1 MGNSKVYLFFI
12 LLGSLFFIPFLG
24 NVHLFDW
31 DEVNFAEISREMIVT
46 NDFLRVQVNFQP
58 FWEKPPLFF
67 WIQVISMKLF
77 GINEFAARFP
87 NAIVGIITLLVLYR
101 MGSFLI
107 NKRFGF
113 IWSMAYFGS
122 ILPHL
127 YFKSGII
134 DPLFNLFIFSG
145 IYYFLKFKWKQ
156 ENIVELTLTKS
167 PIFYLILSGFFI
179 GLAILTKGPVAYLIF
194 LLVLI
199 VYWISARF
207 KLFISIP
214 KFILVSFI
222 ASAVMLIWFGIETLK
237 HGPDFVIEFV
247 TYQIRLFS
255 TEDAGH
261 GGFPGFHVIVLLFGC
276 FPASIFAIRGFYKLQ
291 LEKKYQQDFRKWMM
305 ILFWV
310 VLGLF
315 TIVQSK
321 IVHYSSLAYF
331 PVTFLAALVIN
342 GILDKTIS
350 FNKWMKFGI
359 ISIGLIFSVLTIAVP
374 FIGQN
379 IELLKPLFENNPDGL
394 ASLNANGNWTG
405 WEAITGV
412 LIVIVI
418 SLFLLYIWK
427 DKVYK
432 AFKFLFLGMACVVFI
447 GLVFFIGR
455 VEMYSQN
462 ANVEFCKSLV
472 GKEGYIATSGFKSYV
487 PLFYSQR
494 QPSNNPKSS
503 DIGYLTWEEVDIEV
517 YIIGKKHLE
526 EYWLG
531 VHTVEQIGGKNGFVF
546 FKRKSTKNDL

>member
-1 MGNSKVYLFFI
+1 MRNSNAYLFFF
-12 LLGSLFFIPFLG
+12 LLGSLFFMPFLG
-24 NVHLFDW
+24 GVHLFDW

-46 NDFLRVQVNFQP
+46 NDFLSIQVNYQP
-58 FWEKPPLFF
+58 FFEKPPLFF

-87 NAIVGIITLLVLYR
+87 NAIVGIITLMVLYR
-101 MGSFLI
+101 MGLFLFDR
-107 NKRFGF
+107 RFGF
-113 IWSMAYFGS
+113 IWAMAYFGS

-134 DPLFNLFIFSG
+134 DPLFNLLIFSG

-156 ENIVELTLTKS
+156 ENLTELVLTKS
-167 PIFYLILSGFFI
+167 PLYYLIISGFLI
-179 GLAILTKGPVAYLIF
+179 GLAILTKGPVAYLISF
-194 LLVLI
+194 LVLV
-199 VYWISARF
+199 VYWVSSHF
-207 KLFISIP
+207 KMFISIP
-214 KFILVSFI
+214 KFIGFSLM
-222 ASAVMLIWFGIETLK
+222 AAAVMFVWFGIETLM
-237 HGPDFVIEFV
+237 HGPDFMIEFI

-276 FPASIFAIRGFYKLQ
+276 FPASVFAIRGFYKIQ
-291 LEKKYQQDFRKWMM
+291 LAKIYQQDFRKWLM

-331 PVTFLAALVIN
+331 PLTFLASLVISK
-342 GILDKTIS
+342 ILDKEITFS
-350 FNKWMKFGI
+350 KWMKFGI
-359 ISIGLIFSVLTIAVP
+359 ISIGLLFSGLAIAAP

-379 IELLKPLFENNPDGL
+379 VDILRPLFEGDPDGL
-394 ASLNANGNWTG
+394 ASLDAKVNWTG
-405 WEAITGV
+405 WEATTGV
-412 LIVIVI
+412 IILLIIVFF
-418 SLFLLYIWK
+418 FLYFRK

-432 AFKFLFLGMACVVFI
+432 AFQVLFFGMAGVVFI
-447 GLVFFIGR
+447 GLIFFIGR

-462 ANVEFCKSLV
+462 ANVEFCKSLR
-472 GKEGYIATSGFKSYV
+472 GEEGYITTSGFKSYV

-494 QPSNNPKSS
+494 QPDTNPKSS
-503 DIGYLTWEEVDIEV
+503 EIGYLTWEGVDSEV

-526 EYWLG
+526 EYWQG
-531 VHTVEQIGGKNGFVF
+531 VHTVEQIGGKNGFIF
-546 FKRKSTKNDL
+546 FKRKPTN

>member
-87 NAIVGIITLLVLYR
+87 NAIVGIITLMVLYR

-107 NKRFGF
+107 NQKFGF

-167 PIFYLILSGFFI
+167 PIFYLFLSGLFI

-199 VYWISARF
+199 VFWISVRF

-331 PVTFLAALVIN
+331 PLTFLAALVIDK
-342 GILDKTIS
+342 ILDGRLS
-350 FNKWMKFGI
+350 FNNWMKFGI
-359 ISIGLIFSVLTIAVP
+359 ISIGLIFSVLTIAAP

-379 IELLKPLFENNPDGL
+379 IDILKPLFEGDQDSL
-394 ASLNANGNWTG
+394 ASLDAQVNWTG
-405 WEAITGV
+405 WESITGV
-412 LIVIVI
+412 LLLIII
-418 SLFLLYIWK
+418 GFFLLLIKK

-432 AFKFLFLGMACVVFI
+432 AFKFLCVGMACVVFI
-447 GLVFFIGR
+447 GLIFFIGR

-462 ANVEFCKSLV
+462 ANVEFSKSLV
-472 GKEGYIATSGFKSYV
+472 GKEGHIITSGFKSYV

-494 QPSNNPKSS
+494 QPNNNPKSS
-503 DIGYLTWEEVDIEV
+503 DIGYLTWGEVDNEV

-526 EYWLG
+526 EYWQG

-546 FKRKSTKNDL
+546 FKRKSIKNDL

>member
-1 MGNSKVYLFFI
+1 MKNPTAYLFFLI
-12 LLGSLFFIPFLG
+12 LGSLFFIPFLG
-24 NVHLFDW
+24 GVHLFDW

-67 WIQVISMKLF
+67 WMQVLSMKLF

-87 NAIVGIITLLVLYR
+87 NAVVGIITLLFLYR
-101 MGSFLI
+101 IGSLLFNNRI
-107 NKRFGF
+107 GY

-156 ENIVELTLTKS
+156 EHLNELTLSKS
-167 PIFYLILSGFFI
+167 SFFYLAISGLLI
-179 GLAILTKGPVAYLIF
+179 GLAMLTKGPVAYLITS
-194 LLVLI
+194 LVLI
-199 VYWISARF
+199 VYWISIRF
-207 KLFISIP
+207 KMFISIP
-214 KFILVSFI
+214 KFIGYSLI
-222 ASAVMLIWFGIETLK
+222 AVIVMLIWFGIETLM
-237 HGPDFVIEFV
+237 HGPDFVIKFI

-291 LEKKYQQDFRKWMM
+291 LDEKYQQDFRKWMI

-331 PVTFLAALVIN
+331 PLTFLAALVIDR
-342 GILDKTIS
+342 ILDKKVIL
-350 FNKWMKFGI
+350 NKWMKFGI
-359 ISIGLIFSVLTIAVP
+359 LSIGLLFSLPLIFAP

-379 IELLKPLFENNPDGL
+379 IDLLKPLFETDPDGL
-394 ASLNANGNWTG
+394 ASLNADVNWTG

-412 LIVIVI
+412 LILLTI
-418 SLFLLYIWK
+418 SLFFILFQR
-427 DKVYK
+427 DKV
-432 AFKFLFLGMACVVFI
+432 FRSFQFLFFGMAGVVFI
-447 GLVFFIGR
+447 GLIFFIGR

-472 GKEGYIATSGFKSYV
+472 GKKAYIKTSGFKSYV

-494 QPSNNPKSS
+494 QPNNNPKSS
-503 DIGYLTWEEVDIEV
+503 DISYLTWEDVDNDV
-517 YIIGKKHLE
+517 YIIVKKHVE
-526 EYWLG
+526 EYWQG

-546 FKRKSTKNDL
+546 FKRKPKN

>member
-87 NAIVGIITLLVLYR
+87 NAIVGIITLMVLYR

-107 NKRFGF
+107 NQKFGF

-156 ENIVELTLTKS
+156 ENIVELSLTKS
-167 PIFYLILSGFFI
+167 PIFHLFLSGLFI

-199 VYWISARF
+199 VFWISVRF

-331 PVTFLAALVIN
+331 PLTFLAALVIDK
-342 GILDKTIS
+342 ILDGRLS
-350 FNKWMKFGI
+350 FNNWMKFGI
-359 ISIGLIFSVLTIAVP
+359 ISIGLIFSVLTIAAP

-379 IELLKPLFENNPDGL
+379 IDILKPLFEGDQDSL
-394 ASLNANGNWTG
+394 ASLDAQVNWTG
-405 WEAITGV
+405 WESITGV
-412 LIVIVI
+412 LLLIII
-418 SLFLLYIWK
+418 GFFLLLIKK

-432 AFKFLFLGMACVVFI
+432 AFKFLCVGMACVVFI
-447 GLVFFIGR
+447 GLIFFIGR

-462 ANVEFCKSLV
+462 ANVEFSKSLV
-472 GKEGYIATSGFKSYV
+472 GKEGHIITSGFKSYV

-494 QPSNNPKSS
+494 QPNNNPKSS
-503 DIGYLTWEEVDIEV
+503 DIGYLTWGEVDNEV

-526 EYWLG
+526 EYWQG

-546 FKRKSTKNDL
+546 FKRKSIKNDL

>member
-1 MGNSKVYLFFI
+1 MKNFPTYLLFVV
-12 LLGSLFFIPFLG
+12 LGSLFFIPFLG
-24 NVHLFDW
+24 GVHLFDW

-67 WIQVISMKLF
+67 WIQIISMKLF

-87 NAIVGIITLLVLYR
+87 NAIIGIITLLVLYR
-101 MGSFLI
+101 IGSLLF

-113 IWSMAYFGS
+113 LWSMVYFGS

-145 IYYFLKFKWKQ
+145 IYYFLKFKWKK
-156 ENIVELTLTKS
+156 ENSNELTLTKS
-167 PIFYLILSGFFI
+167 QHFYLIISGLFI
-179 GLAILTKGPVAYLIF
+179 GLAILTKGPVAYLIVF
-194 LLVLI
+194 LVLI
-199 VYWISARF
+199 VYWISIRF
-207 KLFISIP
+207 KMFVSIP
-214 KFILVSFI
+214 KFIGFSLI
-222 ASAVMLIWFGIETLK
+222 AAAVMFGWFGVDIIMY
-237 HGPDFVIEFV
+237 GPDFVIEFI

-261 GGFPGFHVIVLLFGC
+261 GGFPGFHVIVLMFGC
-276 FPASIFAIRGFYKLQ
+276 FPASIFTIRGFYKVQ
-291 LEKKYQQDFRKWMM
+291 LEKKYQRDFRKWMI

-321 IVHYSSLAYF
+321 IIHYSSLAYF
-331 PVTFLAALVIN
+331 PLTFLSALVIN
-342 GILDKTIS
+342 EIVDKKIA

-359 ISIGLIFSVLTIAVP
+359 ISIGLLFSVLTILAP

-379 IELLKPLFENNPDGL
+379 IDIIKPLFEGDPDGL
-394 ASLNANGNWTG
+394 ASLDARVNWTG

-412 LIVIVI
+412 LIILII
-418 SLFLLYIWK
+418 SLFFIQFRENKIYR
-427 DKVYK
+427 
-432 AFKFLFLGMACVVFI
+432 AFQFLFFGMAGVIFI
-447 GLVFFIGR
+447 GLIFFVGR
-455 VEMYSQN
+455 IEMYSQN

-472 GKEGYIATSGFKSYV
+472 GKKGYIITSGFKSYV
-487 PLFYSQR
+487 HLFYSER
-494 QPSNNPKSS
+494 QPHNNPKSS
-503 DIGYLTWEEVDIEV
+503 DISWLTWEEVDNDV

-526 EYWLG
+526 EYWQG
-531 VHTVEQIGGKNGFVF
+531 VYTVQQIGGKNGFVF
-546 FKRKSTKNDL
+546 YKRDVE